1 MNMITVIGFGSFG
14 RKVVN
19 FIKNKE
25 PITIIDKNIDD
36 ADDLLKEGVSV
47 VVGDATQEEVLK
59 KAKIDKADI
68 VLILTNDP
76 EVNRRVAEKVC
87 ELSPNSYKI
96 ARAIPRYPELYMGL
110 NIDKIINILESGAKD
125 IAKEVEDAKLKK
137 KLMKL
142 KSILIEGKKKCINSE
157 KTDEEEKAP
166 LLILTHV
173 NPDPDAIASAMA
185 LKTIAEKWGVDADI
199 AYGGNIGYDEN
210 KAMVN
215 LLGIKLLN
223 INDVDINNYCVIAV
237 VDTSSSKQLPTELS
251 NIDIIIDHHNNTDLN
266 AKYTDIRPEVGA
278 TASILTQYLMELEIE
293 PSRNLA
299 TALFYGIQS
308 DTDYF
313 KRETSKL
320 DFEAAAYLQSHIDA
334 SILNMIEN
342 PEISTEVMEVLA
354 RAIMNRRVV
363 KGNIA
368 LSYVGEITNR
378 DALPKAA
385 DFLLKMEGIS
395 TTFVFGIVGDEIHI
409 SARTKDLRLNLGEI
423 LNKAFGGGGHQTAA
437 AAKIPLGIFKS
448 VSDKEALR
456 KLVEEAIRAKILE
469 VIGIKEEEK

>member
-1 MNMITVIGFGSFG
+1 MITVIGFGSFG

-36 ADDLLKEGVSV
+36 ADDLVKEGVTV
-47 VVGDATQEEVLK
+47 IVGDATKDEVLK
-59 KAKIDKADI
+59 KAKIDNADI
-68 VLILTNDP
+68 VLILTNEP
-76 EVNRRVAEKVC
+76 EVNRAIAEKVC

-96 ARAIPRYPELYMGL
+96 ARAIARYPELYMGL

-125 IAKEVEDAKLKK
+125 IAKEVEDAKLKR
-137 KLMKL
+137 KLMQL
-142 KSILIEGKKKCINSE
+142 KSVLIEGKKRCMKLE
-157 KTDEEEKAP
+157 KTEEEKKAP
-166 LLILTHV
+166 LLILTHI

-185 LKTIAEKWGVDADI
+185 LKTLAEKWGVDADI

-210 KAMVN
+210 KAMIN
-215 LLGIKLLN
+215 LLGIRLLN
-223 INDVDINNYCVIAV
+223 IEDVDLNNYCVIAV
-237 VDTSSSKQLPTELS
+237 IDTSSSKQLPIELP
-251 NIDIIIDHHNNTDLN
+251 NIDIIIDHHNNTDLT
-266 AKYTDIRPEVGA
+266 AKYMDVRPEVGA

-368 LSYVGEITNR
+368 LAYVGEISNR

-423 LNKAFGGGGHQTAA
+423 LNRAFGGGGHQTAA
-437 AAKIPLGIFKS
+437 AAKIPLGIFKA

>member
-1 MNMITVIGFGSFG
+1 MITVIGFGSFG

-25 PITIIDKNIDD
+25 PITIIDKNIED
-36 ADDLLKEGVSV
+36 ADDLVKEGIKV
-47 VVGDATQEEVLK
+47 VIGDATEDEILK
-59 KAKIDKADI
+59 KAEIDKADI
-68 VLILTNDP
+68 VLILTNSS
-76 EVNRRVAEKVC
+76 EINRAIAEKVC
-87 ELSPNSYKI
+87 MLSPNSYKI
-96 ARAIPRYPELYMGL
+96 ARAIPGYPELYSGL

-125 IAKEVEDAKLKK
+125 IAKEVEDAKLKR
-137 KLMKL
+137 KLMQL
-142 KSILIEGKKKCINSE
+142 KSILVEGKKKCIELE
-157 KTDEEEKAP
+157 KIEEKKAP
-166 LLILTHV
+166 LLIITHI

-199 AYGGNIGYDEN
+199 AYGGSIGYDEN

-215 LLGIKLLN
+215 LLGVNLLN
-223 INDVDINNYCVIAV
+223 VENINLNNYCVIAV
-237 VDTSSSKQLPTELS
+237 VDTSTLKQLPLEIQD
-251 NIDIIIDHHNNTDLN
+251 IDIIIDHHNNADLT
-266 AKYTDIRPEVGA
+266 AKYMDIRPEVGA

-320 DFEAAAYLQSHIDA
+320 DFEAAAYLQSYIDPTL
-334 SILNMIEN
+334 LNMIEN

-354 RAIMNRRVV
+354 KAIMNRRVV

-368 LSYVGEITNR
+368 LSYVGEIRNR

-437 AAKIPLGIFKS
+437 AAKIPLGIFKA

-469 VIGIKEEEK
+469 VIGIREDVK

>member
-1 MNMITVIGFGSFG
+1 MITVIGYGTFGK
-14 RKVVN
+14 KVVN
-19 FIKNKE
+19 LIKNKE
-25 PITIIDKNIDD
+25 PITIIDIKIDD
-36 ADDLLKEGVSV
+36 IDDLLKEGIKAI
-47 VVGDATQEEVLK
+47 VGDATDENVLK
-59 KAKIDKADI
+59 KAEIDKADI
-68 VLILTNDP
+68 VLILTNNPDI
-76 EVNRRVAEKVC
+76 NRKIAEKVC
-87 ELSPNSYKI
+87 ELSPKSYKI
-96 ARAIPRYPELYMGL
+96 ARAIPGYHELYMGL
-110 NIDKIINILESGAKD
+110 NIDKVINILESGAKD
-125 IAKEVEDAKLKK
+125 IAKEVEGAKLKR
-137 KLMKL
+137 KLMRL
-142 KSILIEGKKKCINSE
+142 KYLLLEGKKKCINE
-157 KTDEEEKAP
+157 KENEEESKRP
-166 LLILTHV
+166 LLILTHT

-185 LKTIAEKWGVDADI
+185 LKTISEKWGVEAEI
-199 AYGGNIGYDEN
+199 AYGGSIGYDEN
-210 KAMVN
+210 KAMIN
-215 LLGIKLLN
+215 LLGINLLN
-223 INDVDINNYCVIAV
+223 IENVNLNDYCIIAV
-237 VDTSSSKQLPTELS
+237 VDTSTSKQLPILPPK
-251 NIDIIIDHHNNTDLN
+251 IDIIIDHHNNSDLT
-266 AKYTDIRPEVGA
+266 AEYVDIRPKVGA
-278 TASILTQYLMELEIE
+278 TSTILTQYLMELNIE

-320 DFEAAAYLQSHIDA
+320 DFEAAAYLQGYIDA
-334 SILNMIEN
+334 TLLNMIEN

-354 RAIMNRRVV
+354 RAIMNRKVV

-368 LSYVGEITNR
+368 LAYVGEISNR

-437 AAKIPLGIFKS
+437 AAKIPLGIFKA

-456 KLVEEAIRAKILE
+456 KLVEEAIRTKILE

>member
-1 MNMITVIGFGSFG
+1 MIIVIGFGSFG
-14 RKVVN
+14 KKVVN

-25 PITIIDKNIDD
+25 PITIIDEDIEDT
-36 ADDLLKEGVSV
+36 DDLAKEGIKIVS
-47 VVGDATQEEVLK
+47 GDATEEETLK
-59 KAKIDKADI
+59 RAEIDKADI
-68 VLILTNDP
+68 VLILTNSPDI
-76 EVNRRVAEKVC
+76 NRKIAEKVC

-125 IAKEVEDAKLKK
+125 IAKEVENAKLKK

-142 KSILIEGKKKCINSE
+142 RSLLKEGKKKCIKSE
-157 KTDEEEKAP
+157 EDEERVP
-166 LLILTHV
+166 LLIITHT

-185 LKTIAEKWGVDADI
+185 LKTIAEKWGIDAEI
-199 AYGGNIGYDEN
+199 AYGGSIGYDEN

-215 LLGIKLLN
+215 LLGVNLLN
-223 INDVDINNYCVIAV
+223 VENINLDNYCVIAV
-237 VDTSSSKQLPTELS
+237 IDTSSSKQLPIHLPR
-251 NIDIIIDHHNNTDLN
+251 IDIIIDHHNNADLT
-266 AKYTDIRPEVGA
+266 AKYADIRPEVGA
-278 TASILTQYLMELEIE
+278 TSSILTQYLMELEIE

-320 DFEAAAYLQSHIDA
+320 DFEAAAYLQGYIDA
-334 SILNMIEN
+334 TILNMIEN
-342 PEISTEVMEVLA
+342 PEISTEIMEVIA
-354 RAIMNRRVV
+354 KAIMNRKVV

-368 LSYVGEITNR
+368 LAYVEEITNR

-437 AAKIPLGIFKS
+437 AAKIPLGIFKA
-448 VSDKEALR
+448 VSDKGALR

-469 VIGIKEEEK
+469 VIGIKEEE